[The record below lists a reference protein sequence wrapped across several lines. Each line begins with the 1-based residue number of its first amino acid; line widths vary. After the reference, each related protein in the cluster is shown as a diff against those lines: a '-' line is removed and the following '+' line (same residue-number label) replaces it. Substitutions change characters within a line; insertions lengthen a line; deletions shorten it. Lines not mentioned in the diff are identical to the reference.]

1 MKLSPVEKV
10 KVPVQVVLGET
21 GMTLEDFASL
31 KAGSIVE
38 LDSYAG
44 EPVKLQ
50 ASGETIA
57 VGEVVIIDENFGIRI
72 TAVAGEQDG

>member
-10 KVPVQVVLGET
+10 RVPVQVMLGET

-31 KAGSIVE
+31 KVGSIVE

-57 VGEVVIIDENFGIRI
+57 IGEVVVIEENYGIRI
-72 TAVAGEQDG
+72 TAIAGEDDG